1 VCKTKRLEDIIKI
14 ILWDEKSQRT
24 IIGVRWLFF
33 IIKL

>member
-1 VCKTKRLEDIIKI
+1 VYKTKHLEDIIKI
-14 ILWDEKSQRT
+14 ILWHEKNQRT